1 MALSPVRLAPVVLAA
16 ALLSGVLSRSPVMA
30 QAGRA
35 PGVFAAD
42 VAVPMRD
49 GVVLRADIWRPVA
62 LGRHPTLVYR
72 TPYDKTPTAQG
83 ALVTKAVARGYAV
96 VVQDVRGRFASDGE
110 FRAYTQEG
118 ADGFDTIEWA
128 AAQPWSNGQV
138 GTFGLSYPG
147 AVQWLAAVQSPPHL
161 VAMVPA
167 MTFASPTHFWYTG
180 GVWDGSWLAWAWINM
195 APDLRRRHAL
205 PGPQTPAAARAAWA
219 ESGAAMR
226 EFFPRLEMPVLRG
239 VAEWYYEWL
248 RHPPYD
254 PWWDWAELTNKYER
268 VSAAVLNISGWH
280 DEMYGPSG
288 ATTNFAG
295 LVKTRGGQARA
306 ARTQVVIGPW
316 THGSDW
322 EETVVGRREMGPAAA
337 LDYDALVL
345 DWMDAWLQGAANGV
359 KQRPPVR
366 VYAMGAGAWRTGE
379 LWPLPA
385 ERRELFLGGAP
396 TPGRTAGT
404 LAWTSSDDAVGSA
417 TFVSDAA
424 RPVTDPHDAEAGGLD
439 YRALS
444 HREDVLVFETA
455 PLSEDLEVVGPITV
469 GIDIAVDRP
478 DTDLWVKLL
487 DVAPDGTAYNL
498 MSTGLDVLR
507 ASYRNKTAHQELLE
521 PGRTYRLTLDTLM
534 TANRFARGHRIR
546 VALMASF
553 APNMSRNLHTGLLE
567 MDSSD
572 TARARITVHYGGARG
587 SRLVLPVAAGR

>member
-1 MALSPVRLAPVVLAA
+1 MALCPVRLAPVVMAV
-16 ALLSGVLSRSPVMA
+16 ALLSGALSRSPVTA
-30 QAGRA
+30 QADRA
-35 PGVFAAD
+35 PGVFEAN

-49 GVVLRADIWRPVA
+49 GVVLRADIWRPA
-62 LGRHPTLVYR
+62 AAGRHPTLVSR
-72 TPYDKTPTAQG
+72 TPYGKSLTARG
-83 ALVTKAVARGYAV
+83 ELARKAVARGYAV

-128 AAQPWSNGQV
+128 AAQSWSNGQV

-180 GVWDGSWLAWAWINM
+180 GVWDGSWLEWAWINM

-219 ESGAAMR
+219 TSGAAMR
-226 EFFPRLEMPVLRG
+226 EFLPRLEMPVLKG

-254 PWWDWAELTNKYER
+254 PWWDWAELTNKYDR

-280 DEMYGPSG
+280 DEMYGPVG

-295 LVKTRGGQARA
+295 LVKSRGGQARA

-322 EETVVGRREMGPAAA
+322 DATTIGRREMGPAAA

-345 DWMDAWLQGAANGV
+345 DWMDAWLKGAANGV
-359 KQRPPVR
+359 RQRPPVR

-379 LWPLPA
+379 MWPLPA
-385 ERRELFLGGAP
+385 ERRSLFLGGVP
-396 TPGRTAGT
+396 VPGRAAGT
-404 LAWTSSDDAVGSA
+404 LAWTAADAGGSA
-417 TFVSDAA
+417 AFVSDAA
-424 RPVTDPHDAEAGGLD
+424 HPVIDPYDAEAGGLD
-439 YRALS
+439 FRALS
-444 HREDVLVFETA
+444 ARDDVLVFETA
-455 PLSEDLEVVGPITV
+455 PLSEDLEVVGPITAE
-469 GIDIAVDRP
+469 IAIAVDRP

-487 DVAPDGTAYNL
+487 DVAPDGTAYSL

-521 PGRTYRLTLDTLM
+521 PGQVYRLTLDAMM
-534 TANRFARGHRIR
+534 TANRFVRGHRIR

-553 APNMSRNLHTGLLE
+553 APNMSRNLHTGRLE
-567 MDSSD
+567 MDSSE
-572 TARARITVHYGGARG
+572 TARATITVHHGGARG

>member
-1 MALSPVRLAPVVLAA
+1 MGLRLIRLALIVTAAALSLGVSARAVVLAQ
-16 ALLSGVLSRSPVMA
+16 STRT
-30 QAGRA
+30 
-35 PGVFAAD
+35 PGVFSAN

-49 GVVLRADIWRPVA
+49 GVILRADLWRPGA
-62 LGRHPTLVYR
+62 AGRYPTLVYR
-72 TPYDKTPTAQG
+72 TPYGKTPTAQG
-83 ALVTKAVARGYAV
+83 ALVKKAVARGYAV

-128 AAQPWSNGQV
+128 AAQSWSNGRV

-180 GVWDGSWLAWAWINM
+180 GVWDGSWLEWAWINM
-195 APDLRRRHAL
+195 APDLRRRHGL

-219 ESGAAMR
+219 KDGAAMR
-226 EFFPRLEMPVLRG
+226 EFFPRLDLPVLKG

-254 PWWDWAELTNKYER
+254 PWWEWAELTTKYDR

-280 DEMYGPSG
+280 DEMYGPLG

-295 LVKTRGGQARA
+295 LVTSRGGQART
-306 ARTQVVIGPW
+306 ARTQVVVGPW

-322 EETVVGRREMGPAAA
+322 DATIVGRREMGPAAA

-345 DWMDAWLQGAANGV
+345 DWMDAWLKDAANGV
-359 KQRPPVR
+359 RQRAPVR

-379 LWPLPA
+379 MWPPPA
-385 ERRELFLGGAP
+385 DRRSLFLGGAP
-396 TPGRTAGT
+396 VPGRAAGT
-404 LAWTSSDDAVGSA
+404 LAWTAPDVAGSA
-417 TFVSDAA
+417 AFVSDAA
-424 RPVTDPHDAEAGGLD
+424 HPVTDPYDAEAGGLD
-439 YRALS
+439 FRALS
-444 HREDVLVFETA
+444 ARVDVLVFETA
-455 PLSEDLEVVGPITV
+455 PLAEDLEVVGPITAE
-469 GIDIAVDRP
+469 IDLAVDRP
-478 DTDLWVKLL
+478 DTDVWVKLL

-521 PGRTYRLTLDTLM
+521 PGRIYRLTLDTLM
-534 TANRFARGHRIR
+534 TANRFVRGHRIR

-553 APNMSRNLHTGLLE
+553 APNLSRNLHTGRLE
-567 MDSSD
+567 SVSSE
-572 TARARITVHYGGARG
+572 TARATLTVHHGGARG
-587 SRLVLPVAAGR
+587 SRLVLPVTTTAR